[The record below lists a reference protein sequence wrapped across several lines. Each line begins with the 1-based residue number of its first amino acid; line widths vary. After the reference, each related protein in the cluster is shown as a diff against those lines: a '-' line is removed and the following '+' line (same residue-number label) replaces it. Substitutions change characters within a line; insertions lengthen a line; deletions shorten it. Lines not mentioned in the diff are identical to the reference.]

1 MLNSFLALSGL
12 AALVGFI
19 GYAFYQGTK
28 VHPDRNNTDYGPSL
42 NSSQTDGPHGGFDGH
57 S

>member
-1 MLNSFLALSGL
+1 MLNSLLAFIGL

-28 VHPDRNNTDYGPSL
+28 VHPDRNNTHFGSNI
-42 NSSQTDGPHGGFDGH
+42 NSGQTEGSHGGLDGH